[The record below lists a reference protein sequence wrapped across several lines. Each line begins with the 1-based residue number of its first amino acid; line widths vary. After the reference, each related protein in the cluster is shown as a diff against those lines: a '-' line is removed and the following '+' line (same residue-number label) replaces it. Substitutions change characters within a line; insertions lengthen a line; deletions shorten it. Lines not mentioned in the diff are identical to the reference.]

1 MISEFDWKAL
11 PQWIREKKKFRMIPS
26 INSRPLHVRTT
37 MSMHSHTYSLPKHKE
52 THTHVYTYVLTN
64 IHIYVFTC
72 SHTHMNIPMCSHTHI
87 PMCSHFH
94 THTHMHIP
102 MCSHVHTHMNI
113 PMCSHVHKHTWNR
126 KHLIIIL
133 GTQHCP
139 LPLISRKGVYGGL
152 QFHCLNHDLKSQR
165 LKAVRGPCLY
175 TMLCGSA

>member
-1 MISEFDWKAL
+1 MYAQPWACTPTHIPCPNTRKHTHMYIPMCSQTYIS
-11 PQWIREKKKFRMIPS
+11 MCS
-26 INSRPLHVRTT
+26 HVHTHIWT
-37 MSMHSHTYSLPKHKE
+37 YLCVHIHTYLCAHIF
-52 THTHVYTYVLTN
+52 THTHTHAHT
-64 IHIYVFTC
+64 YVFTC
-72 SHTHMNIPMCSHTHI
+72 SHTWTYLCVHM
-87 PMCSHFH
+87 FK
-94 THTHMHIP
+94 HMHIP